1 MEQELLEQ
9 QIIEKIKTPEKFN
22 FFFLQKIEEN
32 GVKSIRKEKARYFI
46 SRDGR
51 IGKYDRRR
59 RRYGYPIYD
68 LSQVV
73 IEEKNSIKSPE
84 KKWRDSWIKVQQRL
98 QRSGLYQDLL
108 INVNLALEIG
118 YEKIK
123 LAYTEYWKSTS
134 DKLSYGESEK
144 IKTERIKSIDERLL
158 NDKGNVNTEI
168 LWHISYQA
176 KVKKMNFG
184 YSTNQY
190 AFEEIKKALKDKK
203 EISISGRRNY
213 DVSFSYNP
221 KINKAWYSEEFKGCG
236 NGHYYLALDETHA
249 LFYEDD

>member
-1 MEQELLEQ
+1 MENTLEQ

-59 RRYGYPIYD
+59 RRYGYPVRD
-68 LSQVV
+68 LSEIV
-73 IEEKNSIKSPE
+73 IEEKKSIKSPE

-123 LAYTEYWKSTS
+123 LAYVEYWKSTD
-134 DKLSYGESEK
+134 DKLSYEDSGK
-144 IKTERIKSIDERLL
+144 IKAERIKSIDERLL
-158 NDKGNVNTEI
+158 TSNGNPNTEI
-168 LWHISYQA
+168 LWYMKDQA

-190 AFEEIKKALKDKK
+190 AFEEIKKALENKK
-203 EISISGRRNY
+203 EIRISGRRNY

-221 KINKAWYSEEFKGCG
+221 KISKAWYSEEFRGCG
-236 NGHYYLALDETHA
+236 NGHYYLALDGSHA